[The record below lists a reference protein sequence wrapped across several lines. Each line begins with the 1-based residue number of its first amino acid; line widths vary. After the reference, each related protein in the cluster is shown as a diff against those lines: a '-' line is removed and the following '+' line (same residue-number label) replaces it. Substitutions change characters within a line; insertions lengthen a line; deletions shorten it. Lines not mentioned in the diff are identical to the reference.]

1 MDNTI
6 TLLLVDDEPAHSVL
20 VKRNLL
26 KMGLSNAFVLLTSG
40 QQVIDFINAQGEF
53 GNRAVLEKV
62 FILLDINMPGITGI
76 EVLKILKQDPTRQH
90 IPIIMLT
97 TSDDPSEINE
107 CFRLGC
113 NAYFVKPVEHQQFV
127 EKIQELGKFLTLTQ
141 IPNFSL

>member
-26 KMGLSNAFVLLTSG
+26 KMCLSNDFFLLTSG
-40 QQVIDFINAQGEF
+40 QQVIDFINADNEF
-53 GNRAVLEKV
+53 DNRAALEKV
-62 FILLDINMPGITGI
+62 VILLDINMPGMTGI
-76 EVLKILKQDPTRQH
+76 DVLRTLKQNPITQH

-107 CFRLGC
+107 CFQLGC

-141 IPNFSL
+141 IPSFSL